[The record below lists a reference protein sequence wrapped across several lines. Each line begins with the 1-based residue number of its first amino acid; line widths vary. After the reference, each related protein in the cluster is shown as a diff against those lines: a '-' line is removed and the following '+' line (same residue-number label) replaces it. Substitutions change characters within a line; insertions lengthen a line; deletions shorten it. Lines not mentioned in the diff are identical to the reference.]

1 MMATCLLQVAL
12 ESGSGPD
19 EASLGFLFGGL
30 GLCTIG
36 VGLGFLAWQP
46 FRRHWPQYE
55 PSSSVPIV
63 YLVGVV
69 VAHGLGSMVGRAW
82 LLSPGGG
89 PWMLPAL
96 LGISALSGLATGA
109 VAWAWARGNPG
120 TLGLGRRGLSGAWAT
135 GSGLW
140 LLCLPLFYG
149 LAMVWQWTLLHWPDV
164 VPTQAWVGY
173 FGDAG
178 GAPLAVAALLGI
190 VVVPFLEEVLFR
202 GLLQPA
208 LVSRLGARPGILLGA
223 LLFALLHGLAS
234 FVPVLALALLL
245 GELRQRTGSLWASY
259 AAHLFHNG
267 LQIAILASGLVS
279 N

>member
-55 PSSSVPIV
+55 PSGSVPIV

-89 PWMLPAL
+89 TLDA
-96 LGISALSGLATGA
+96 AGLAWDLRAVGA
-109 VAWAWARGNPG
+109 GHR
-120 TLGLGRRGLSGAWAT
+120 
-135 GSGLW
+135 GSGLGVGPGQSW
-140 LLCLPLFYG
+140 DLGPRTARLVGGLGHGLRPLAPVPAALLWSGHG
-149 LAMVWQWTLLHWPDV
+149 LAVDP
-164 VPTQAWVGY
+164 
-173 FGDAG
+173 
-178 GAPLAVAALLGI
+178 APLA
-190 VVVPFLEEVLFR
+190 
-202 GLLQPA
+202 
-208 LVSRLGARPGILLGA
+208 
-223 LLFALLHGLAS
+223 
-234 FVPVLALALLL
+234 
-245 GELRQRTGSLWASY
+245 
-259 AAHLFHNG
+259 
-267 LQIAILASGLVS
+267 
-279 N
+279 